1 VRGVDG
7 VVCGVG
13 VRGGCV
19 GWVWVWVGWVWCG
32 WCGGWGGCGV
42 GGVVDGVGV
51 VWVGGVGVVWVC
63 AVGGVGVVWWCD
75 VCGGLGCGGVGGGG
89 GSPCVRTFQGLHSA
103 LCDFGHLQFY
113 FCQFATILN

>member
-1 VRGVDG
+1 VW
-7 VVCGVG
+7 
-13 VRGGCV
+13 GGC
-19 GWVWVWVGWVWCG
+19 GC
-32 WCGGWGGCGV
+32 GWGGCGV

-51 VWVGGVGVVWVC
+51 VWVGGVGVGW
-63 AVGGVGVVWWCD
+63 VGGVGVVWWCD